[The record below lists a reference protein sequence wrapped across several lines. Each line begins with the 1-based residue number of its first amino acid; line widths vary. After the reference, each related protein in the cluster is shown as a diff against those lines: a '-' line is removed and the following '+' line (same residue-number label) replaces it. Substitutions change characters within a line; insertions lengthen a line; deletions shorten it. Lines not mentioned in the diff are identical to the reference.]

1 VIRRRGRRA
10 APAVPA
16 LVLTGLLAGC
26 TAVVAG
32 QASPAP
38 LTLAETQVAAYPA
51 GQGHTRETVD
61 YPENPPVGGRHDAA
75 WADCTGTVYATPIR
89 PENAVHS
96 LEHGA
101 VWITYDPALA
111 DDADVET
118 LTDLVTGRP
127 GLMLSP
133 YPGLGVLVS
142 LQAWDHQLRL
152 DDAADPRVA
161 QFADLL
167 AFNPE
172 TTPEPGATCE
182 NPLFLLD
189 QPQPA

>member
-1 VIRRRGRRA
+1 VRRRRGRRA
-10 APAVPA
+10 SPAAPA
-16 LVLTGLLAGC
+16 LVLTGLLSGC
-26 TAVVAG
+26 TTVVAG

-38 LTLAETQVAAYPA
+38 LTLAETQVATYPA
-51 GQGHTRETVD
+51 GQLHTRETVD
-61 YPENPPVGGRHDAA
+61 YPETPPVGGEHDPS

-101 VWITYDPALA
+101 VWITYDPALSG
-111 DDADVET
+111 DADVDV
-118 LTDLVTGRP
+118 LTALVTGRP

-133 YPGLGVLVS
+133 YPEQGVPVS
-142 LQAWDHQLRL
+142 LQAWDHQVQV
-152 DDAADPRVA
+152 DDATDPRVA
-161 QFADLL
+161 QFAELL
-167 AFNPE
+167 AFNPA

-182 NPLFLLD
+182 NPLFLQG